1 MDKTVEEKKVPV
13 YGQIIGVVLLIAF
26 IVTSALYLT

>member
-1 MDKTVEEKKVPV
+1 MQKIAEEKSVPV